1 MITQLTADWKSNLKR
16 ADKEASA
23 MTRDAAEVA
32 EAFAQQAYNAVGNRD
47 REIMRDPYMLG
58 FEVIETNDDNSRM
71 LGCYAFRVSNEIL
84 LVPVFFL
91 NGQVKGHQLMYR
103 KGVKRFH
110 PNTEKWVAYLL
121 SLEEDETGR
130 SVRKGVRE
138 GRLHLPLQHFGDK
151 YASNIPHEIAS
162 FMEANGIAFD
172 EDRHEAILKEAA
184 EIEKEAKGGLAK
196 VWNSLNLPGKIFV
209 PGALAAPPATYAL
222 GRIHGQ
228 GKALDAELAGR
239 EAVKADAQ
247 KELDSSKLEA
257 EKGGLLD
264 SAAKTWDKAKSN
276 PYTTLALALGI
287 PATAIGAMLLAENGR
302 KKKKQDDGNAES
314 DKAAAASGNPNGEL
328 IRILF
333 KQAMEEWESTPPE
346 HLFADFLVDSE
357 MGKEA
362 AELAERLPE
371 FAEWIELSGALNH
384 VKKATPVATPLIT
397 LYTDAPPSGSSEEQV
412 SEFFKRGYTLTD
424 DRKEGE
430 HRVRMQDPN
439 SYRYSLSRPGCHE
452 ALGWDGTVKVVIAET
467 CHCDGDPG
475 ANTRRDLLVLQLD
488 GNTVKSETRIHRS
501 DSSVRNRENIV
512 KGVPLSA
519 KEDCECDMPKSATP
533 AVGAS
538 YHIWTKGG
546 FLTSCPVKISSI
558 RPLDAGK
565 ALRTECGMDIVI
577 REDLEQTSKSDGMLV
592 LGNDAVML
600 RAADKL
606 QPHSWIEAGDI
617 ERVLLADRKK
627 VKVARHNGLATLSI
641 DDKVVARDVP
651 PSKLAAHLACRVG
664 LSAQEA
670 MAAASETEKIAEFLC
685 FHPESLSKGAS
696 VYFDRDIDFDAEF
709 DDEDYDDD
717 FMIRRQPIA
726 QDARIVARRHQRPT
740 PERHWLDA
748 KGNNSRARN
757 ITHIPDEILL
767 KLTDPGRQMA
777 HLGQELGMGTLID
790 HGALSALTKVFDA
803 GPFIIKYVE
812 QLENSLD
819 FMGRLIFMLLWKPKD
834 FSKMFGDD
842 DLASLENKLLG
853 VFDASGDLVLELLQS
868 TGDKGN
874 L

>member
-1 MITQLTADWKSNLKR
+1 
-16 ADKEASA
+16 

-47 REIMRDPYMLG
+47 REIMKDPYMLG

-71 LGCYAFRVSNEIL
+71 LGCYAFRVNNEIL

-130 SVRKGVRE
+130 SVHKSVRE
-138 GRLHLPLQHFGDK
+138 GRLNLPLQHFGEK
-151 YASNIPHEIAS
+151 YASNIPLELAS
-162 FMEANGIAFD
+162 YMEANGITFD
-172 EDRHEAILKEAA
+172 EANHEALLKEAA
-184 EIEKEAKGGLAK
+184 EIEKQANWFTEGARLVGKGIGAKGGIGLGVGTAGGYGLKSMLDSGDELDGAKLKTDAAESKAKDELAK
-196 VWNSLNLPGKIFV
+196 V
-209 PGALAAPPATYAL
+209 
-222 GRIHGQ
+222 
-228 GKALDAELAGR
+228 
-239 EAVKADAQ
+239 EAD
-247 KELDSSKLEA
+247 
-257 EKGGLLD
+257 KGGLLD
-264 SAAKTWDKAKSN
+264 SAAKTWDTAKAN

-287 PATAIGAMLLAENGR
+287 PATAIGAMLLAENS
-302 KKKKQDDGNAES
+302 KKKKKVGEGAAES

-333 KQAMEEWESTPPE
+333 KQAMEEWDTTPPE

-362 AELAERLPE
+362 ATLAERLPE

-384 VKKATPVATPLIT
+384 VKLATPTSTPLIT
-397 LYTDAPPSGSSEEQV
+397 LYTDTPPAGSSEEQV

-439 SYRYSLSRPGCHE
+439 SYRYTLSRPGCYK
-452 ALGWDGTVKVVIAET
+452 ALGWDGETTVVIAET
-467 CHCDGDPG
+467 CHCGKDPG
-475 ANTRRDLLVLQLD
+475 ANTRRDLLVLQLE
-488 GNTVKSETRIHRS
+488 GGTVKSETRVHRS
-501 DSSVRNRENIV
+501 DSNVSNRENIV
-512 KGVPLSA
+512 RGVPLSA

-533 AVGAS
+533 SVGS
-538 YHIWTKGG
+538 TYHVWTQGG

-558 RPLDAGK
+558 RTIDSGK
-565 ALRTECGMDIVI
+565 VLRTECGMDIVI
-577 REDLEQTSKSDGMLV
+577 REDLEQSSKSDGMLV
-592 LGNDAVML
+592 LGDDAVLL
-600 RAADKL
+600 RVIDKL
-606 QPHSWIEAGDI
+606 QPHSWIQAGDI
-617 ERVLLADRKK
+617 EQVLLADRKK

-651 PSKLAAHLACRVG
+651 PFKLAAHLACRVG

-670 MAAASETEKIAEFLC
+670 MAAASETDKIAEFLC

-696 VYFDRDIDFDAEF
+696 VYFDRDIDFDREF
-709 DDEDYDDD
+709 DEEDYDDD
-717 FMIRRQPIA
+717 FMIRRQPIS

-740 PERHWLDA
+740 PERRWLDA
-748 KGNNSRARN
+748 KGNNSRTRN
-757 ITHIPDEILL
+757 ITHIPDEVLL

-777 HLGQELGMGTLID
+777 DLGQQLGMGTLID

-842 DLASLENKLLG
+842 DLANLENKMLG

-868 TGDKGN
+868 TGDKGR